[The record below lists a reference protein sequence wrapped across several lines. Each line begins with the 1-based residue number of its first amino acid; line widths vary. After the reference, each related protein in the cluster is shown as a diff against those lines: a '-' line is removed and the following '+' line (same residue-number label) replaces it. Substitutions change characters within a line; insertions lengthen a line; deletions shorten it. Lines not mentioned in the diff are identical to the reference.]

1 MFRRLTDAEHAAVRC
16 YLGDPE
22 LTGYTVA
29 AVRKLMQNYQ
39 DTSTE
44 LAEHEATLEARLPR
58 TWSDL

>member
-1 MFRRLTDAEHAAVRC
+1 MFRKLTDAEHAAVRC

-39 DTSTE
+39 DIATE
-44 LAEHEATLEARLPR
+44 LAEHEALLEARFPR